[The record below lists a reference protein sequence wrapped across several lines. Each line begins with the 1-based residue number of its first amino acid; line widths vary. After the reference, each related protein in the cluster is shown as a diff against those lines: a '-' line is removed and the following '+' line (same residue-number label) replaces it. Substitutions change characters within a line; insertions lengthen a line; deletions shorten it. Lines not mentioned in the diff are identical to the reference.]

1 MAHFTNITPVEDI
14 MLTFTFEDFS
24 DETFDLPI
32 VNPESVILS
41 APFSGWVD
49 FATTLRTGL
58 HDHLNGVHDTATFVA
73 EDDEYGYVINFLSD
87 MGTNYDATIEIH
99 EHGEAKD
106 GYYLFVDMGDEY
118 NQYQFVLNSDEA
130 HQFISF
136 MEKSLL
142 LA

>member
-24 DETFDLPI
+24 DETFGLPI

-58 HDHLNGVHDTATFVA
+58 HDNLNGVHDTATFVA

-87 MGTNYDATIEIH
+87 MGTNYDATIEIC

>member
-24 DETFDLPI
+24 DETFGLPI

-87 MGTNYDATIEIH
+87 MGTNYDATIEIC

>member
-49 FATTLRTGL
+49 FATILRTGL

-87 MGTNYDATIEIH
+87 MGTNYDATIEIC

>member
-1 MAHFTNITPVEDI
+1 MTHFTNITPVEDI

-24 DETFDLPI
+24 DETFGLPI

-87 MGTNYDATIEIH
+87 MGTNYDATIEIC